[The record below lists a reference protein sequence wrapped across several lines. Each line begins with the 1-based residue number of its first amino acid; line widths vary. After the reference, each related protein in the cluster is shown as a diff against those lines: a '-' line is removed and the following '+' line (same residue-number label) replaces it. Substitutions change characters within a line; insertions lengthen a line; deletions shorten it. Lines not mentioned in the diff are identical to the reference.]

1 MKNLVSIIIPCYNA
15 AKWIR
20 ETIESVLAQTW
31 LNKEIIIVDD
41 GSEDD
46 SLMIA
51 RQYESNILKII
62 SQENMGAPAAR
73 NTALRNAQGD
83 YIQWLDADD
92 ILAPDKIE
100 RQMEVA
106 CSIANPKVLLS
117 CSWGRFFY
125 RHWKAKFV
133 PDSLWRDLSPVE
145 WLIASF
151 KESYWMSSSAWL
163 TSRTLTELAGQ
174 WDERLSMN
182 QDGEYFCRVI
192 AKSDNIVF
200 VPEAREYVR
209 RSHLGS
215 VSRARSRK
223 ALESHFLSKA
233 LCIGYLLSLENSER
247 TRKACV
253 KFLQN
258 GLNYYYPNHAD
269 LLEKANDLARELGG
283 LLLPAT
289 HRRKYSIVKTIF
301 GFTLANVLRRLWWRS
316 RHEIIIGWDK
326 LLYDLSKKN

>member
-1 MKNLVSIIIPCYNA
+1 MADLISILIPCYNA
-15 AKWIR
+15 EKWLK
-20 ETIESVLAQTW
+20 ETIDSAISQTW
-31 LNKEIIIVDD
+31 PNKEIIIVDD
-41 GSEDD
+41 GSTDN
-46 SLMIA
+46 SLQIA
-51 RQYESNILKII
+51 KQYESLTIKVI
-62 SQENMGAPAAR
+62 SQVNKGAPVAR
-73 NTALRNAQGD
+73 NTALRHAQGE

-92 ILAPDKIE
+92 LLAPYKIE
-100 RQMEVA
+100 KQMEA
-106 CSIANPKVLLS
+106 AHHIRNPKVLLS
-117 CSWGRFFY
+117 CPWGRFFY

-145 WLIASF
+145 WLITTF

-163 TSRTLTELAGQ
+163 TSRLLTELAGP

-192 AKSDNIVF
+192 AKSDNVVF

-215 VSRARSRK
+215 VSRSRSRR

-233 LCIGYLLSLENSER
+233 LCIGYLLSLEDSDR

-253 KFLQN
+253 EFLQN
-258 GLNYYYPNHAD
+258 GLSYYYPDQAD

-283 LLLPAT
+283 TLSPPT
-289 HRRKYSIVKTIF
+289 PRRKFSIVKTIL
-301 GFTLANVLRRLWWRS
+301 GFTWANVVRRLWRRA
-316 RHEIIIGWDK
+316 RHSIIISWDK
-326 LLYDLSKKN
+326 LFYDLSKK